1 MLAEGEEAELW
12 GGAAGVTGVTGR
24 PGVTAI
30 LVFTVLRA
38 DSLGMRCHLAKG
50 S

>member
-1 MLAEGEEAELW
+1 MLAEGEEAEIW
-12 GGAAGVTGVTGR
+12 GGAAGVTGR